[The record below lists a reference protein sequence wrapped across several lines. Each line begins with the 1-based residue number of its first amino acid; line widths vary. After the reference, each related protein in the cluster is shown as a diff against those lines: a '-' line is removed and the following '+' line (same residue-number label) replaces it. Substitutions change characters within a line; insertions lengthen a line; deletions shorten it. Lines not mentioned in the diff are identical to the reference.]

1 MQQRWVK
8 LPNGNVIDANRIVM
22 IGKPESYPKTDEDG
36 NDGIEWAVML
46 GTNLTRDTQ
55 ISVNGSKDEIA
66 GLIGK
71 LIGVAS

>member
-22 IGKPESYPKTDEDG
+22 IGKPESYPKMDEDG

>member
-22 IGKPESYPKTDEDG
+22 IGKPESYPKMDEEG

-55 ISVNGSKDEIA
+55 ISVSGSKDEIA

-71 LIGVAS
+71 LIGVNS